1 MSGAAVAMEVIA
13 GNWGNGSERKKR
25 LEAAGYDY
33 RAVQDKVNGLL
44 K

>member
-1 MSGAAVAMEVIA
+1 MIPKSYKGKDLL
-13 GNWGNGSERKKR
+13 GRNGEERKKR